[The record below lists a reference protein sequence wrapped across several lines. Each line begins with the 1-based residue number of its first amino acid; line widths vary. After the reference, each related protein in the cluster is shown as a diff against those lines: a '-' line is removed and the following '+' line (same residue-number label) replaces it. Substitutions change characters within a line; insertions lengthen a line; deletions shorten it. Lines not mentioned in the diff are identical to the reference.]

1 MIFFDVGA
9 NNGSSS
15 INLARNNPK
24 SIVYAFEPTP
34 QMIKVIEENTSNLRN
49 YFLIKNAVSDFN
61 GKATFNVA
69 GQGDW
74 GCSSL
79 LDFSDKS
86 KTEWPGRH
94 DFKVTEKIEV
104 EVIRLDKF
112 VKENQIKEIDH
123 LHIDTQGSDLKVLFG
138 LGDYISIVKK
148 GEMEASNKKNILYNE
163 QNTKEECID
172 FLLERNFEITSID
185 LNDHYKNE
193 VNIFFRRK

>member
-9 NNGSSS
+9 NNGSSF
-15 INLARNNPK
+15 INLARNDPK

-34 QMIKVIEENTSNLRN
+34 QMIKIIDENTSNLKN

-112 VKENQIKEIDH
+112 VQENQIKEIDH
-123 LHIDTQGSDLKVLFG
+123 LHIDTQGSDLKVLIG
-138 LGDYISIVKK
+138 LGEYISIVKK
-148 GEMEASNKKNILYNE
+148 GEMEASNKKDILYE
-163 QNTKEECID
+163 GQNTKEECVD
-172 FLLERNFEITSID
+172 FLKNNGFNIENIWC
-185 LNDHYKNE
+185 NDHSCNE
-193 VNIFFRRK
+193 VNISFSK